1 MLNRFYSIIWTV
13 ITNYKYPLLK
23 ISMRQLKANS
33 VKGIVSFV
41 FVAAGI
47 FESKTIGAGQA
58 RALH

>member
-1 MLNRFYSIIWTV
+1 
-13 ITNYKYPLLK
+13 
-23 ISMRQLKANS
+23 MRQLKANS